1 MPSHSLSWKTS
12 FAVRSLPGL
21 SFQAIKE
28 VTSNARTAGASLY
41 PLLIYDCSDT
51 IVVSLILSPSL
62 LLRLRQMRCPEI
74 DFRSTW
80 KWALPVLDLVESS
93 QDLPTL
99 TSDNDRENDS
109 GPSGSGPSRLR
120 LIKDG
125 LKGSAKETYLKRM
138 LVAAHQWQVG
148 RDWFAM

>member
-1 MPSHSLSWKTS
+1 MSAVLSGARAPTILVVDDSL
-12 FAVRSLPGL
+12 AVRQLTVSVLRRQGYDVLEAGDGREGLDTALREQPDVILCDIHMPILDGWDVVREARSSESLGTTP
-21 SFQAIKE
+21 
-28 VTSNARTAGASLY
+28 
-41 PLLIYDCSDT
+41 
-51 IVVSLILSPSL
+51 IL
-62 LLRLRQMRCPEI
+62 M
-74 DFRSTW
+74 
-80 KWALPVLDLVESS
+80 
-93 QDLPTL
+93 L

>member
-1 MPSHSLSWKTS
+1 MENFICGSESS
-12 FAVRSLPGL
+12 RSLVSSDQRGHVQREDRWSLTL
-21 SFQAIKE
+21 SLVHIRLQLNHNFLSIL
-28 VTSNARTAGASLY
+28 R
-41 PLLIYDCSDT
+41 PL
-51 IVVSLILSPSL
+51 L

-109 GPSGSGPSRLR
+109 GSSGSGPSRLR